1 MHMILKLHTNSSE
14 MILPLQNVNITCSKE
29 NEINGKMC
37 LYVPEGN
44 LLNKSIPYNINFQH
58 VVTFIGN

>member
-1 MHMILKLHTNSSE
+1 MQMILKLHTNSSE
-14 MILPLQNVNITCSKE
+14 MILPRQNVNITCSKV
-29 NEINGKMC
+29 NEINAKMC

-44 LLNKSIPYNINFQH
+44 LLNRSIPDNINFQH